1 MLIQRHDGITIELFL
16 ENPSVKRTEIQSD
29 KSKIIYEKCH
39 CNICKICWVRINING
54 SYTCQCG
61 GPFIGY
67 INTKGY

>member
-39 CNICKICWVRINING
+39 CNICKICWV
-54 SYTCQCG
+54 
-61 GPFIGY
+61 
-67 INTKGY
+67 